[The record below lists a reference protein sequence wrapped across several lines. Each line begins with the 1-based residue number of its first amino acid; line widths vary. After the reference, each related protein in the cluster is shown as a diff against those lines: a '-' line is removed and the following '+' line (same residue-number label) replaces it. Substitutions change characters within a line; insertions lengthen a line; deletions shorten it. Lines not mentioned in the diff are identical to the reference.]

1 MTIEATPATAARP
14 SLWVRALGWET
25 GTGGKRYRS
34 RVLRAG
40 SGPRTVVMLHGQG
53 GHLENFG
60 RTIPAF
66 EPHYRV
72 LAYDLLWHGL
82 GAQPE
87 FDARLIPAFVDQL
100 GDLLDAEGITS
111 CTLLAQSLGGWVG
124 AAFAAQ
130 QPERLDALMLVTPM
144 GVGTP
149 ERALPE
155 PARRAATLAAMR
167 DALGDPTPAG
177 VRRRMERLV
186 IDPREIDDEVVAVRT
201 ALYQRPEVN
210 AALRR
215 VAEAYLGDGGS
226 AERYTVGPERLAR
239 IAAPALVYWGS
250 ANAQPPEAGR
260 EIQAAL
266 GDPAAEYHC
275 AEAGHWAHYERSDE
289 FNRVALDF
297 LQRRLPG

>member
-1 MTIEATPATAARP
+1 MTTAATPGP
-14 SLWVRALGWET
+14 SLWIRALGWEM
-25 GTGGKRYRS
+25 GLGGKRYRS
-34 RVLRAG
+34 RALRAG
-40 SGPRTVVMLHGQG
+40 SGMHTVVMLHGQG
-53 GHLENFG
+53 GHLENFS
-60 RTIPAF
+60 RTVPAF

-82 GAQPE
+82 GAKPE

-100 GDLLDAEGITS
+100 VDMLDAEGLAT

-130 QPERLDALMLVTPM
+130 YPERVDAIMLVTPM
-144 GVGTP
+144 GLGTTERAMPDP
-149 ERALPE
+149 ER
-155 PARRAATLAAMR
+155 RASTLDAMR

-186 IDPREIDDEVVAVRT
+186 IDPNELDEEVIAVRT

-210 AALRR
+210 ASLRR

-226 AERYTVGPERLAR
+226 AEQFTVGPDTLAR
-239 IAAPALVYWGS
+239 ITAPALVYWGS

-266 GDPAAEYHC
+266 GDPNAEFHC
-275 AEAGHWAHYERSDE
+275 AEAGHWAHYERSGE

-297 LQRRLPG
+297 LQRRLPA

>member
-1 MTIEATPATAARP
+1 MTTAATP
-14 SLWVRALGWET
+14 SLWVRALGWEI

-40 SGPRTVVMLHGQG
+40 SGTRTVVMLHGQG
-53 GHLENFG
+53 GHLENFS

-66 EPHYRV
+66 EAHYRV
-72 LAYDLLWHGL
+72 LAYDMLWHGL
-82 GAQPE
+82 GAKPE
-87 FDARLIPAFVDQL
+87 FDERLIPAFVDQL
-100 GDLLDAEGITS
+100 VDMLDAEGLAT

-130 QPERLDALMLVTPM
+130 FPERVDAI
-144 GVGTP
+144 
-149 ERALPE
+149 RARDADGPRHAGARDARSE
-155 PARRAATLAAMR
+155 RRASTLDAMR

-186 IDPREIDDEVVAVRT
+186 IDPRELDDEVIAVRT
-201 ALYQRPEVN
+201 ALYQRPDVN
-210 AALRR
+210 ASLRR
-215 VAEAYLGDGGS
+215 VAEAYLGAGGS
-226 AERYTVGPERLAR
+226 AEQFTVGPETLAR
-239 IAAPALVYWGS
+239 ITAPALVYWGS

-266 GDPAAEYHC
+266 GDPKAEFHC

-297 LQRRLPG
+297 LARRLPR